1 MIRFLKDTRGSA
13 IIWTAF
19 LILILF
25 TLAFVVYTGV
35 TVYAK
40 YQACENELQ
49 RAATAAVNKSL
60 VNPNV
65 RDIELDIPATEV
77 QSLFEENLIDAGW
90 SQDGGCWVKRDGS
103 KWVYSL
109 EAMQIKVEGKSM
121 LIEATF
127 VMPLPWT
134 IGSQME
140 VTLPMP
146 VRSKVLYLD

>member
-1 MIRFLKDTRGSA
+1 MNRFIKETRGSA
-13 IIWTAF
+13 VIWTAF

-65 RDIELDIPATEV
+65 RDLELDIPDILD
-77 QSLFEENLIDAGW
+77 QSLLEENLINAGW

-109 EAMQIKVEGKSM
+109 EAMQIKVEEKSM
-121 LIEATF
+121 LIDATF
-127 VMPLPWT
+127 VMPLPWA

-140 VTLPMP
+140 IKIPIT
-146 VRSKVLYLD
+146 VRSSVLYLG

>member
-1 MIRFLKDTRGSA
+1 MRQFLKDTRGSA
-13 IIWTAF
+13 VIWTAF

-65 RDIELDIPATEV
+65 RDLELNIPDIPA
-77 QSLFEENLIDAGW
+77 QSVLEENLIGTGW
-90 SQDGGCWVKRDGS
+90 SQDGQSWVKRDGS

-109 EAMQIKVEGKSM
+109 EAMQMTVEGKSM
-121 LIEATF
+121 LIKVTF

-134 IGSQME
+134 IVSQME
-140 VTLPMP
+140 ITLPMS
-146 VRSKVLYLD
+146 VRSKVLYLN

>member
-1 MIRFLKDTRGSA
+1 MRQFLKDTRGSA
-13 IIWTAF
+13 VIWTAF

-65 RDIELDIPATEV
+65 RDLELNIPDIPA
-77 QSLFEENLIDAGW
+77 QSLLEENLLGTGW
-90 SQDGGCWVKRDGS
+90 SQDGQSWVKRDGS

-109 EAMQIKVEGKSM
+109 EAMQMTVEGKSM
-121 LIEATF
+121 LIKVTF

-134 IGSQME
+134 IVSQME
-140 VTLPMP
+140 ITLPMS
-146 VRSKVLYLD
+146 VRSKVLYLN